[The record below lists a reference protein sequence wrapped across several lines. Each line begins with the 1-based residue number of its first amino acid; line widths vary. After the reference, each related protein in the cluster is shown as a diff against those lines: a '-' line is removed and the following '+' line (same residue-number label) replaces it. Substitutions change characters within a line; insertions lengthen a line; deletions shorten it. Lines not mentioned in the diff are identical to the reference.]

1 MKKILVASVLLIIFS
16 IPGFAAAEEKM
27 QRILLRDKSVIIGQV
42 LEMKDNVYTIK
53 TDAMGEFKIGADKI
67 LEISALEL
75 VKKRPVA
82 KEAAAAVDEEVRPEI
97 AIRDGSRVKKTRQPS
112 SESSEPAAGSG
123 DLARQQDQVNSHVR
137 SMTMNGEFLDS
148 MMDLGQNSSMMDIM
162 SDPEIMDAISRND
175 YDFLMNSDKMKDL
188 MDSPEIKNLLGDI
201 QP

>member
-1 MKKILVASVLLIIFS
+1 MKKILVASALL
-16 IPGFAAAEEKM
+16 FALSTPCLMMAEEKT

-42 LEMKDNVYTIK
+42 LEMKDGVYTIK
-53 TDAMGEFKIGADKI
+53 TEAMGEFKISADKI
-67 LEISALEL
+67 LEISAIDL
-75 VKKRPVA
+75 VKKRPSA
-82 KEAAAAVDEEVRPEI
+82 KETAIVVDEDVRPEI
-97 AIRDGSRVKKTRQPS
+97 AIRDGSRVKKNRQPAAS
-112 SESSEPAAGSG
+112 SGEPAAGSD